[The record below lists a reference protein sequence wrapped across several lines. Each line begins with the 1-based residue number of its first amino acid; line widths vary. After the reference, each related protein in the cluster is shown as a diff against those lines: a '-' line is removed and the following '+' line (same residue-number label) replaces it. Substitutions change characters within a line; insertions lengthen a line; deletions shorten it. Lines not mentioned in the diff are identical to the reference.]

1 MRLLYVSGTYA
12 PNAFSGSELSAH
24 TLLKQLAQH
33 HQVDVL
39 VASDERYAPP
49 PSRRLLYD
57 GVEIH
62 GIRHEQRADEIRSLV
77 DSFAPDLIYTQP
89 WWHDVALEVAGERGI
104 PSIIRLPD
112 SSFPR
117 DLVLSPRTR
126 PAAVVAQTREML
138 DTARGFGITGVL
150 LPAFIDLDRVRT
162 RGEDADR
169 RFVTMINPVREK
181 GGFLFRDIASR
192 APDREFAVV
201 RGWWSLRDSEGRF
214 DEVKIRRAYESQG
227 RAYDGWIPE
236 EPDFTGLGNVTV
248 LPPRDA
254 VHEIYD
260 QTRILLC
267 PSLWKEQFGR
277 VIFEAAAN
285 GVLVLASGIPTL
297 RENAGDAA
305 TFVDRFSRPRAWLK
319 QIRRFD
325 DPVAHEEAR
334 RRGQEYV
341 LENYSLRAAGLSF
354 LGLVNS
360 LIGSR

>member
-24 TLLKQLAQH
+24 TLIRHLAQK
-33 HQVDVL
+33 HQFDVL

-49 PSRRLLYD
+49 PSRRVLYD

-62 GIRHEQRADEIRSLV
+62 GISHENRVDEIRNVV

-89 WWHDVALEVAGERGI
+89 WWHDVALGVARERNI
-104 PSIIRLPD
+104 PSILRLTD

-117 DLVLSPRTR
+117 DLILSPRTR

-138 DTARGFGITGVL
+138 NMAMGIGIKGVL
-150 LPAFIDLDRVRT
+150 LPAFIDLDRVRS
-162 RGEDADR
+162 RGKNADR

-181 GGFLFRDIASR
+181 GGFVFRDIVAR
-192 APDREFAVV
+192 APDRDFAVV
-201 RGWWSLRDSEGRF
+201 QGWSSLRDAKGRF
-214 DEVKIRRAYESQG
+214 DLVKIKRAYESQG
-227 RAYDGWIPE
+227 LAYDGWIPE
-236 EPDFTGLGNVTV
+236 EPDFTGLTNVTMIT
-248 LPPRDA
+248 PRDA

-285 GVLVLASGIPTL
+285 GVLVMASGIPSL
-297 RENAGDAA
+297 KENAGDAA
-305 TFVDRFSRPRAWLK
+305 TFVDRFSRPKAWLK

-325 DPVAHEEAR
+325 DPATYEKAC
-334 RRGQEYV
+334 RRGQAHV
-341 LENYSLRAAGLSF
+341 LEHYSLPAAGISF
-354 LGLVNS
+354 LGLVDS
-360 LIGSR
+360 LVGT

>member
-24 TLLKQLAQH
+24 TLLKHLAQH
-33 HQVDVL
+33 HEVEVL

-49 PSRRLLYD
+49 PSRRLLHD

-62 GIRHEQRADEIRSLV
+62 GIRHERRSEEIRKIV
-77 DSFAPDLIYTQP
+77 ESFAPDLIYTQP
-89 WWHDVALEVAGERGI
+89 WWHDVALEVAGERKI
-104 PSIIRLPD
+104 PSILRLPD

-117 DLVLSPRTR
+117 DLVLSPSTR
-126 PAAVVAQTREML
+126 PAAMVAQTQEML
-138 DTARGFGITGVL
+138 SLAREFGIRGVL
-150 LPAFIDLDRVRT
+150 LPAFIDLDRVQA
-162 RGEDADR
+162 RGEEIDR

-181 GGFLFRDIASR
+181 GGFVFRDIAAR

-201 RGWWSLRDSEGRF
+201 RGWWSLRDEKGRF
-214 DEVKIRRAYESQG
+214 DLVKIKRAYESQG
-227 RAYDGWIPE
+227 RTYDGWLPE
-236 EPDFTGLGNVTV
+236 EPDFTKLANVTV

-285 GVLVLASGIPTL
+285 GVLVIASGIPTL

-305 TFVDRFSRPRAWLK
+305 IFVDRFSRPKAWLK
-319 QIRRFD
+319 ELRRFD
-325 DPVAHEEAR
+325 NQIAYEEAR
-334 RRGQEYV
+334 GRGQRYV
-341 LENYSLRAAGLSF
+341 LDHYSLQAAGISF
-354 LGLVNS
+354 LDLMNS
-360 LIGSR
+360 LVSS